1 MAAIYHAARCARPL
15 LASGG
20 AGLRCSARRLCSEP
34 PKPPKAFESFFPKA
48 GSAKRPASSG
58 GGGSSSSSS
67 SSSAESGAE
76 KRAAS
81 GGEASESS
89 SSKAAASESGSSSS
103 GGGGSFF
110 GGGGAGGGGG
120 GNPLGGMDGA
130 VPRLMLVGA
139 LGLGLTALTASGPS
153 SARTMQEISMQ
164 HFMSNVLAQGRV
176 SKLVVVNGTTVRVF
190 VDHSS
195 AHENFVDGAD
205 GAPPT
210 SAARER
216 SEGGLIASLI
226 ACIARDPKVG

>member
-1 MAAIYHAARCARPL
+1 MAAIYRAARCARPL

-58 GGGSSSSSS
+58 GSSSSSS

-81 GGEASESS
+81 GSEASESS
-89 SSKAAASESGSSSS
+89 SSKAAASESGSSSSS

-139 LGLGLTALTASGPS
+139 LGLGLTALTSSGPS
-153 SARTMQEISMQ
+153 GARTMQEISMQ

-195 AHENFVDGAD
+195 ANEGFVDGAD
-205 GAPPT
+205 GTPHT
-210 SAARER
+210 NAARG
-216 SEGGLIASLI
+216 SEGGLSH
-226 ACIARDPKVG
+226 